1 MSDTKKIGRGRPRG
15 FCAETALAA
24 ATDLFRQKGY
34 DAVTIAELCEATGL
48 KPPSLYA
55 AFGAKRDLFEQ
66 AVGLSNATTG
76 HQLVDS
82 FTGEPDLA
90 RAIAAV
96 FEKAAEMYARDRG
109 GQACLVMEGTINCS
123 DPAVSEMTAR
133 VRREMRD
140 TIADRIASVAPGEA
154 ETLAD
159 FVMLGIAGISA
170 AAREGVEEAALR
182 ESAKILAEGARQR
195 LEASGPVENSKPL

>member
-1 MSDTKKIGRGRPRG
+1 MSNTKKIGRGRPRA

-34 DAVTIAELCEATGL
+34 DAVTIAELCDATGL

-55 AFGAKRDLFEQ
+55 AFGAKRDLFER
-66 AVGLSNATTG
+66 AVELSISTTG

-82 FTGEPDLA
+82 FTGEADVA

-96 FEKAAEMYARDRG
+96 FEKAAELYARDRG
-109 GQACLVMEGTINCS
+109 GRACLVMEGTINCS
-123 DPAVSEMTAR
+123 DPAVSDMTAR

-140 TIADRIASVAPGEA
+140 TVADRITAFAPGEA

-170 AAREGVEEAALR
+170 AARDGVDEATLR

-195 LEASGPVENSKPL
+195 LETSGPVENDKPV